1 MAARGELS
9 ERQTALIR
17 WCAGLGAVTADAL
30 AVHDRS
36 TPASARGRLADA
48 ERHRLTC
55 AWRLLRDEP
64 TIYTVTRRGLRL
76 AGISGIEPSRVS
88 PGGARHAILCCAAA
102 VALERG
108 YPEWFVLGEPSV
120 RRLEREI
127 SRPLAEV
134 GRLASGTGAR
144 ARHRPDLL
152 LVDRREAGGLPIAIE
167 VEISVKGAARLKEIC
182 RAWSRS
188 REVAGVI
195 YLAAPEVMAPLRRA
209 IAGAGAGGRV
219 VVLDLGPLIDSPGGP
234 SAGLGGVTAKPQRAN
249 TSVDANQGHR

>member
-1 MAARGELS
+1 MAARRELS

-36 TPASARGRLADA
+36 TLASARGRLADA

-76 AGISGIEPSRVS
+76 AEISGIEPSRVS

-108 YPEWFVLGEPSV
+108 YPDWLVLGEPSI
-120 RRLEREI
+120 RRLEQEI

-134 GRLASGTGAR
+134 GRLASGTGTR

-152 LVDRREAGGLPIAIE
+152 LVDRRDAGGLPIAIE
-167 VEISVKGAARLKEIC
+167 VELSVKGAARLKEIC

-188 REVAGVI
+188 RRVGGVI
-195 YLAAPEVMAPLRRA
+195 YVAAPEVMAPLQRA
-209 IAGAGAGGRV
+209 IDGAGADGQI
-219 VVLDLGPLIDSPGGP
+219 VVLGLESLDDLLGVSQAP
-234 SAGLGGVTAKPQRAN
+234 SVASQP
-249 TSVDANQGHR
+249 

>member
-1 MAARGELS
+1 MAARPEFS
-9 ERQTALIR
+9 ERQLELIR

-30 AVHDRS
+30 TVHDRS
-36 TPASARGRLADA
+36 SLTSARGRLAGA
-48 ERHRLTC
+48 ARHRLVC

-76 AGISGIEPSRVS
+76 AGISGVEPSRVS
-88 PGGARHAILCCAAA
+88 PGGANHAILCCAAA
-102 VALERG
+102 VALERC
-108 YPEWFVLGEPSV
+108 YPDWLVLGEPSV

-152 LVDRREAGGLPIAIE
+152 LVDRREDGGSPIAVE
-167 VEISVKGAARLKEIC
+167 VELTVKGPSRLRSIC
-182 RAWSRS
+182 LAWARS

-195 YLAAPEVMAPLRRA
+195 YVAAPEVMAPLRRA
-209 IAGAGAGGRV
+209 IESAGADSRI
-219 VVLDLGPLIDSPGGP
+219 VVLGLDGLLDSLEVSQPP
-234 SAGLGGVTAKPQRAN
+234 SVASQP
-249 TSVDANQGHR
+249 